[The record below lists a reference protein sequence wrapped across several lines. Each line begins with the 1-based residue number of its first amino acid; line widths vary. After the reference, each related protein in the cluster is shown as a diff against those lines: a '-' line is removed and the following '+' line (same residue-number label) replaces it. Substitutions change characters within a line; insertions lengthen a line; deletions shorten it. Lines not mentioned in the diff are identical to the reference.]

1 MSVNA
6 WSPPAVVIAARFFLF
21 PPHRQTAKE
30 TFVTAKQKVEVDAV
44 DVVVEVDTQNNLGLG
59 KKLLRGGTNYIEA
72 HSHPKK
78 HVDALCFLLKN
89 ANLLLTGVSDMIGVC
104 QSWDQQ

>member
-1 MSVNA
+1 MSINA
-6 WSPPAVVIAARFFLF
+6 WSPPAVVIAARFFLL

-59 KKLLRGGTNYIEA
+59 KKLLRCGTNYIEA
-72 HSHPKK
+72 HSHPN
-78 HVDALCFLLKN
+78 VEALCFLLKN
-89 ANLLLTGVSDMIGVC
+89 AILLLTGVTDRIGVC
-104 QSWDQQ
+104 QSQDQQ